1 MTWRVWYTDEIS
13 SSSGPWRLRGLPG
26 LVVKAESEAHTFC
39 LTELRQEEAPITAP
53 EKNPDVQRMAYAK
66 LLKHR
71 NDVYDN
77 RQYAKN
83 PFYHVPDI
91 SGGKLSLGGSILQM
105 YVFQMNGQDLVFAD
119 GHPLLIKA
127 HVYQP
132 LELE

>member
-1 MTWRVWYTDEIS
+1 M
-13 SSSGPWRLRGLPG
+13 
-26 LVVKAESEAHTFC
+26 
-39 LTELRQEEAPITAP
+39 
-53 EKNPDVQRMAYAK
+53 QRMAYAK

-71 NDVYDN
+71 NDVYGN

-91 SGGKLSLGGSILQM
+91 SGGKLSLGGSIRQM
-105 YVFQMNGQDLVFAD
+105 FVFQMNGQDLVFAD